1 MIKQKSIAKEVTIS
15 GVGLHTG
22 QHVTMTL
29 KPAPINNGFTFV
41 RVDLEGAPVIEA
53 NANFVV
59 STERGTNLEYKGI
72 QLHTTEHVLAALV
85 GSDLDNVII
94 ELNASEPPIMDGSS
108 KFFVEAVLTAG
119 VIEQE
124 AERDVYVVKDVI
136 KYVDERTG
144 SEIIIMPSDKYEV
157 TAMVD
162 FGTKVLGTQNATLS
176 DLSDFKEEIAPART
190 FSFLHE
196 LETLLNHGLIKGGDL
211 NNAIVYVDKEIS
223 SDTIEKLKVAFNKE
237 TISVNPNGILDNLT
251 LHYPN
256 EAARHKL
263 LDVIGDLALIGTR
276 IQGRVIAN
284 KPGHFV
290 NTQFAKKM
298 AKIIK
303 EEKRNQVPTYDLHK
317 EPLMDVT
324 KIMSMLQHR
333 FPFILIV
340 KIIEMNEKK
349 PGHFVNTHFAKKM
362 AKIIKEEKRNQVPT
376 YDLHKEPLM
385 DVTKIMSMLPHRFP
399 FILIDKIIEMNET
412 SVVGMKNVTI
422 NEEFFNGHFP
432 GAPVMP
438 GVLIVEAMAQTGG
451 ILILSTVPDPENY
464 LTYFM
469 KIDNVKFKH
478 KVVPGDTL
486 IFKLDLLSPI
496 RRGIC
501 HMQANAYANGRLVA
515 EAELMAQIVK
525 SN

>member
-1 MIKQKSIAKEVTIS
+1 MIKQKTIAKEVTIS

-59 STERGTNLEYKGI
+59 STERGTNLEYKGV

-324 KIMSMLQHR
+324 KIMSML
-333 FPFILIV
+333 
-340 KIIEMNEKK
+340 
-349 PGHFVNTHFAKKM
+349 
-362 AKIIKEEKRNQVPT
+362 
-376 YDLHKEPLM
+376 
-385 DVTKIMSMLPHRFP
+385 PHRFP
-399 FILIDKIIEMNET
+399 FILVDKIIEMNET